1 MKETREQ
8 RLSSWLDGE
17 ITGPEADRLFT
28 ELAGDSDLHRTL
40 GRYHLVSDHLRGEPI
55 NVSTLG
61 IVDRVS
67 AALENEPVVLAPR
80 KRRPQGKMMRYL
92 GGGAIA
98 ASVALVAVLS
108 LNNDSSGPL
117 EEPTTVARAPV
128 QTSVKQVADAQLRTL
143 AATSADQQ
151 LADQQQVESQ
161 LDRILA
167 EHSEYAGSG
176 GMQGILPYTTFVSY
190 DAR

>member
-1 MKETREQ
+1 VNEIMKETREQ
-8 RLSSWLDGE
+8 KLSAWLDGE
-17 ITGPEADRLFT
+17 ISASEAERLF
-28 ELAGDSDLHRTL
+28 SDLNGDVDLRRRL

-55 NVSTLG
+55 NVSTLRL
-61 IVDRVS
+61 VDRVS
-67 AALENEPVVLAPR
+67 EALEDDPVVLAPK
-80 KRRPQGKMMRYL
+80 KRPTQLRLMRYV

-108 LNNDSSGPL
+108 LSGDPDGPQ
-117 EEPTTVARAPV
+117 EEPLTVARAPV
-128 QTSVKQVADAQLRTL
+128 QTSVAQVADAQLRTL
-143 AATSADQQ
+143 ARSTADQPQ
-151 LADQQQVESQ
+151 IESQ

-176 GMQGILPYTTFVSY
+176 AMQGILPYATFVSY

>member
-8 RLSSWLDGE
+8 QLSSWLDGE
-17 ITGPEADRLFT
+17 IAGAEADRLFS
-28 ELAGDSDLHRTL
+28 ELASDTGLQRTL

-55 NVSTLG
+55 NVATMD

-67 AALENEPVVLAPR
+67 AALEDEPVVLAPK
-80 KRRPQGKMMRYL
+80 KRPAQARLMRYV

-117 EEPTTVARAPV
+117 EEPITVARAPA
-128 QTSVKQVADAQLRTL
+128 QTSVQQVVDAQLRTL
-143 AATSADQQ
+143 AATS
-151 LADQQQVESQ
+151 ADQQQVESQ

-176 GMQGILPYTTFVSY
+176 GMQGILPYTSFVSY